1 MSKTR
6 EVIESRGLFR
16 GMDLDN
22 IVSTMDCPNLTYKRA
37 DENTTRQ
44 IDFAIQKLFEG
55 KKVWVQDHWQN
66 GAFRAGNRALAISIA
81 KRLNAEHNGVR
92 YRISTGSGIIMT
104 LEPKIKQP

>member
-22 IVSTMDCPNLTYKRA
+22 IVSTLECPNLTYERA
-37 DENTTRQ
+37 DGNTTRQ

-55 KKVWVQDHWQN
+55 KVVWIQDHW
-66 GAFRAGNRALAISIA
+66 GGSSFKAGNRSLAISIA
-81 KRLNAEHNGVR
+81 NRLKAEHSR
-92 YRISTGSGIIMT
+92 TMYRITTGSEIAMQ
-104 LEPKIKQP
+104 LELKTK

>member
-22 IVSTMDCPNLTYKRA
+22 IVSTLECPNLTYERA
-37 DENTTRQ
+37 DGNTTRQ

-55 KKVWVQDHWQN
+55 KVVWIQDHWRD
-66 GAFRAGNRALAISIA
+66 GSFKAGNRSLAISIA
-81 KRLNAEHNGVR
+81 NRLKAEHS
-92 YRISTGSGIIMT
+92 RIIHRINKGNEITIQ
-104 LEPKIKQP
+104 LELKTK